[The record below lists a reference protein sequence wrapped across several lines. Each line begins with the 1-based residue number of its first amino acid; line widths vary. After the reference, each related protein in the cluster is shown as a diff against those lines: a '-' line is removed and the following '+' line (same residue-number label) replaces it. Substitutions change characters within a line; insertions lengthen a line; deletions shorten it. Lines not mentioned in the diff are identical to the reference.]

1 MRFATF
7 VVVLGFWC
15 GTANADT
22 QPGYLIAGLGG
33 SSCATW
39 LNDPNHEDLVTSWVL
54 GYWTATNVVAPVNH
68 HVGQNS
74 DADGI
79 MAEVRLVCQANP
91 SMRIQEA
98 TGIAYG
104 KMRVAGR

>member
-1 MRFATF
+1 MRPATLAAALLLC
-7 VVVLGFWC
+7 VGQ
-15 GTANADT
+15 ARADS
-22 QPGYLIAGLGG
+22 QPGYLITGLGG

-39 LNDPNHEDLVTSWVL
+39 LNDPNHEDLATSWVL
-54 GYWTATNVVAPVNH
+54 GYWTAVNVMAPVNH

-79 MAEVRLVCQANP
+79 MAEVRLVCRANP